1 MSRVTVILT
10 GCSTPYGQ
18 HRAAYGAVRSLL
30 DSKNSVG
37 IVTGST
43 GGQGQG
49 GGEREIVRAALQ
61 TGCLIVPCCSF
72 GDCQAFTTSATA
84 SSLSSAVGA
93 LLHTIGA
100 GTVTVFAGRM
110 GLLVP
115 FRWVPCLLFHLFFSL
130 LLNCFLLSL
139 GQCKDCIPSLSPLT
153 TSIYL

>member
-1 MSRVTVILT
+1 LSPVTVILT

-18 HRAAYGAVRSLL
+18 HRAAYGALRSLL
-30 DSKNSVG
+30 DAKKSVG

-72 GDCQAFTTSATA
+72 GDCQAFTTSASTSATA

-100 GTVTVFAGRM
+100 GTVTVFGGRM
-110 GLLVP
+110 GLPVP
-115 FRWVPCLLFHLFFSL
+115 FRWVPCLLYQPFPSL
-130 LLNCFLLSL
+130 LLTSPFLVAVRTLHSFAL
-139 GQCKDCIPSLSPLT
+139 PL
-153 TSIYL
+153 